1 MIIKTDWHK
10 TIAKID
16 KMPASVEKTV
26 SYASAT
32 GEICWA
38 LSQ

>member
-16 KMPASVEKTV
+16 KMPASVVETV

-32 GEICWA
+32 GEIFWA
-38 LSQ
+38 LS

>member
-16 KMPASVEKTV
+16 KMPASVEETV
-26 SYASAT
+26 SCVSAT

-38 LSQ
+38 LS